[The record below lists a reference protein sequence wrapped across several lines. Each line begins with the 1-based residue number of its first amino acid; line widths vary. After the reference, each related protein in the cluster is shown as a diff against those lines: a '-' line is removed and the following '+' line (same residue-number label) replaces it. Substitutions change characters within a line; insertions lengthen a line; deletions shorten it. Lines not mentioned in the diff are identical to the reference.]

1 MRDLFCIIL
10 IGSRALQ
17 NSTLLSATAR
27 VRTQLNKLASEVRT
41 CVVSINDWAAAKTA
55 LL

>member
-1 MRDLFCIIL
+1 MRDLHNFAYYV

-27 VRTQLNKLASEVRT
+27 VRTQLNKLAPKSER
-41 CVVSINDWAAAKTA
+41 A
-55 LL
+55 